1 MRLPAARVE
10 YSALAWPMDL
20 GLGSVAVK
28 QGGASSRRRGLE
40 LGWSLP
46 SRGPLAR
53 VDLLTRLARTADT
66 LGYSS

>member
-1 MRLPAARVE
+1 
-10 YSALAWPMDL
+10 MDL

-28 QGGASSRRRGLE
+28 QGGGAKRRRGFE

-53 VDLLTRLARTADT
+53 TELLTRLARLADS
-66 LGYSS
+66 LGYSVVTISDHVVLPTRSSQP